1 MSKPV
6 PWLENESPLGDKRV
20 APATSR
26 NRDPITEVLRAH
38 LPTAGTV
45 LEIASGTGEHLVHFA
60 RTFAN
65 LTWVPSDPDRE
76 ARASIAAY
84 AKDAALSNIAA
95 PLELDAGAKTWPI
108 AHADAIVC
116 INMIHISPWRA
127 TLGLAKGAERILQ
140 KGGLLYLYGPYLR
153 KGIPTA
159 EGNLA
164 FDQSLRS
171 RDPEW
176 GLRALEVVTEVFA
189 ECNLRLESF
198 VEMPANNLSVMFR
211 RG

>member
-1 MSKPV
+1 MEFV
-6 PWLENESPLGDKRV
+6 GFTLRNNLFV
-20 APATSR
+20 APMAGVTDRPFRQLCKNLGAGLAVSEMVTSNSLLYGSKKTLR
-26 NRDPITEVLRAH
+26 RANHEGEVAPISVQ
-38 LPTAGTV
+38 
-45 LEIASGTGEHLVHFA
+45 I
-60 RTFAN
+60 
-65 LTWVPSDPDRE
+65 
-76 ARASIAAY
+76 
-84 AKDAALSNIAA
+84 
-95 PLELDAGAKTWPI
+95 AGAKTWPI